1 MESPFLSYYCNTK
14 LYWIPALNS
23 AWSLSKERK
32 SKGGKSTLNI
42 NYRTRSKISPKA
54 MNHLISTSVIWEI
67 KNISRRNLEI
77 RISTQPTE
85 TPKSLVSGNQNRN
98 LPLKTAF
105 NDFFPFYLQI
115 KLNLPKD
122 WQEFKNFDSRLT
134 GIQNLFQISIA
145 LYKLGKLCIMKGW
158 KKLILK

>member
-1 MESPFLSYYCNTK
+1 
-14 LYWIPALNS
+14 
-23 AWSLSKERK
+23 
-32 SKGGKSTLNI
+32 
-42 NYRTRSKISPKA
+42 

-85 TPKSLVSGNQNRN
+85 TPKSLVWGNQNRN

-122 WQEFKNFDSRLT
+122 
-134 GIQNLFQISIA
+134 
-145 LYKLGKLCIMKGW
+145 
-158 KKLILK
+158 